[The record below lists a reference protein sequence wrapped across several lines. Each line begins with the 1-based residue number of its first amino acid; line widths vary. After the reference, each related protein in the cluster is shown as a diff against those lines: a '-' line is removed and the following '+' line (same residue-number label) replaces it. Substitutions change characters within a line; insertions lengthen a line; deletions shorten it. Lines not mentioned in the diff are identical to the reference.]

1 MAFSAISNIGVVW
14 RALTPEQK
22 YAAVRR
28 LSRESHWD
36 LMTNKW
42 FILFG
47 ASVIF
52 LLSIVLLAVR
62 RIRVERK
69 MEESERKFNFEA
81 NRKGLTAEE
90 REILSGISVRASLK
104 LKNAIFTLPA
114 VFDRGAAKLMQEM
127 FTAGQNIADR
137 KRLNMSV
144 NSIKAKLGFEKSSR
158 VYGVSRGRRK
168 SLSSRG
174 LEEGRKVW
182 IAPKGKSGVT
192 RIEAVVAKNDEH
204 ELVLRSE
211 IAVLSVPGDMW
222 NVQYRVGSA
231 VWEFDAL
238 TMVCGVDGLELNH
251 SDNVRYSNRRRF
263 NRAAINRP
271 GLVSKFPV
279 LWGEKSMKLRIP
291 AFTDCTITEISG
303 VGLRIKTDLELAFG
317 ERILIMF
324 ELEEGKQI
332 SDIAEVRG
340 ARDTALGHSI
350 GIEMT
355 GVDESGVDELVRVT
369 NAAAAVAEHSKSDW
383 EVSAEDA
390 ENGIESELS
399 LGSVND

>member
-1 MAFSAISNIGVVW
+1 MAILALSNIGVVW
-14 RALTPEQK
+14 RTLTPEQK
-22 YAAVRR
+22 YAAVRQ

-42 FILFG
+42 FILLG

-52 LLSIVLLAVR
+52 LLTIVFLAVR
-62 RIRVERK
+62 RIRVERAR
-69 MEESERKFNFEA
+69 EESDRKFNHEA

-90 REILSGISVRASLK
+90 REILSGITDRASLK
-104 LKNAIFTLPA
+104 LKNAIFTLPSA
-114 VFDRGAAKLMQEM
+114 FDHGSAKLMQEM
-127 FTAGQNIADR
+127 FTAGQNLAER

-144 NSIKAKLGFEKSSR
+144 NSIKVKLGFEKSSR

-192 RIEAVVAKNDEH
+192 RIEAIVAKNDEH
-204 ELVLRSE
+204 ELLLRSE
-211 IAVLSVPGDMW
+211 IPVLSVPGDMW

-238 TMVCGVDGLELNH
+238 TMVCGVNGLELNH

-279 LWGEKSMKLRIP
+279 LCGEMSKKLRVP
-291 AFTDCTITEISG
+291 AFADCTIIEISG

-324 ELEEGKQI
+324 ELETGKQI

-340 ARDTALGHSI
+340 LRDTALGRSVA
-350 GIEMT
+350 IEMT

-369 NAAAAVAEHSKSDW
+369 NAAAGIAEHSKNDW
-383 EVSAEDA
+383 EFSAEDG
-390 ENGIESELS
+390 EVELEIEHS
-399 LGSVND
+399 LESVND

>member
-1 MAFSAISNIGVVW
+1 MAISTLSNIGVVW

-28 LSRESHWD
+28 LTRESHWD
-36 LMTNKW
+36 LLTNKW
-42 FILFG
+42 FILLG
-47 ASVIF
+47 ASVVF
-52 LLSIVLLAVR
+52 LLTIVFLTVR
-62 RIRVERK
+62 RIRLERTR
-69 MEESERKFNFEA
+69 EEANRKFNYEA

-90 REILSGISVRASLK
+90 RELLSGIAGRASLK

-114 VFDRGAAKLMQEM
+114 VFDRGSARLMQEM
-127 FTAGQNIADR
+127 FSAGQNIADR

-182 IAPKGKSGVT
+182 IAPKGKSRVGRV
-192 RIEAVVAKNDEH
+192 EAVVAKNDEH
-204 ELVLRSE
+204 ELVLHPE
-211 IAVLSVPGDMW
+211 IPVLSVPGDMW
-222 NVQYRVGSA
+222 SVQYRVGSA

-238 TMVCGVDGLELNH
+238 TMVCSVDGLELNH

-279 LWGEKSMKLRIP
+279 LCAEKSKKLQVP
-291 AFTDCTITEISG
+291 AFADCTITEISG

-324 ELEEGKQI
+324 ELEEGKQV

-340 ARDTALGHSI
+340 LRDTALGHSVA
-350 GIEMT
+350 IELT

-369 NAAAAVAEHSKSDW
+369 NAAASIAEHSKSDW
-383 EVSAEDA
+383 EVSAEEA
-390 ENGIESELS
+390 EGEHERELS
-399 LGSVND
+399 LENVND